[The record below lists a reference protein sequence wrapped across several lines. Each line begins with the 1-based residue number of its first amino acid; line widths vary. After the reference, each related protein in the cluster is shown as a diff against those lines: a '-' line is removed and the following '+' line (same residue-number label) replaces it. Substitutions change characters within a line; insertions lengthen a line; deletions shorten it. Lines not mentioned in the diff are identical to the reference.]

1 MNATNQRIEFIEDG
15 FFVHK
20 RRWLWS
26 WSHQPVKWS
35 SVVAIRAVMWDC
47 FSCHAFGYRLL
58 LSEGSSVCMTDLD
71 DGWEEFQ
78 LRLHEACPDFDSAVE
93 RQVEATFPGET
104 ELTCWQNEEAQQAA
118 P

>member
-1 MNATNQRIEFIEDG
+1 MKATNQRIEFIEDG
-15 FFVHK
+15 FVVHK

-26 WSHQPVKWS
+26 WSRQPVKWS

-58 LSEGSSVCMTDLD
+58 LSDGSSVCMTDMD
-71 DGWEEFQ
+71 DSWEEFR
-78 LRLHEACPDFDSAVE
+78 LKLHEACPDIDSAVE

-104 ELTCWQNEEAQQAA
+104 ELTCWRNEEAQQAA
-118 P
+118 S